1 MADNTTVNTGTAIS
15 GATNKTFAS
24 DDIGG
29 VQYPRTKITLGADGF
44 NDGDVSSSNPM
55 PISGP
60 VTVSGVATAANQ
72 TTGNTSLSS
81 IDAKLTD
88 VATQTTLAAI
98 NTKLPSSPATD
109 RTTAAAPFAVRLSDG
124 SAFVDVATAAN
135 QSTANTSLA
144 QIDTDLGALTETAPA
159 SDTASSG
166 LNGRLQRIAQRLTSL
181 ITLLPSALV
190 SGRLDV
196 NLGAAPATV
205 TTNMVRGTTATVTP
219 VSSSATS
226 VQIIAANASRL
237 GLSVY
242 NDSNQSLYLR
252 YGSGAASTTDYSV
265 LVQAGG
271 LYEVP
276 DRSVQL
282 ELRGI
287 WPSANG
293 SARVTEVS

>member
-1 MADNTTVNTGTAIS
+1 MADNVIVNTGTGIS
-15 GATNKTFAS
+15 GATNSTLAA
-24 DDIGG
+24 DEIAG
-29 VQYPRTKITLGADGF
+29 VKYPRTKITLGADGV
-44 NDGDVSSSNPM
+44 NDNDISSNNPM

-72 TTGNTSLSS
+72 TTGNASLGS
-81 IDAKLTD
+81 IDTKLTD
-88 VATQTTLAAI
+88 VATQTTLA
-98 NTKLPSSPATD
+98 
-109 RTTAAAPFAVRLSDG
+109 
-124 SAFVDVATAAN
+124 
-135 QSTANTSLA
+135 
-144 QIDTDLGALTETAPA
+144 QIDTDLGSLTETAPA
-159 SDTASSG
+159 TDTASSG

-181 ITLLPSALV
+181 IALLPSALV

-196 NLGAAPATV
+196 NIGAAPATV
-205 TTNMVRGTTATVTP
+205 TTNMVRGSTVTVAP

-252 YGSGAASTTDYSV
+252 YGSSAASTTDYSV

-271 LYEVP
+271 LYEIP

-293 SARVTEVS
+293 FARVTEVT